1 MKANFYNFLTF
12 LLLVCSCTSQDAKN
26 PCKFTLNGKITGQ
39 DSGIIILSYSP
50 YSSIRINDTALIKN
64 GAFNFQGS
72 IVEPTLAQ
80 IISENET
87 SSADLYLEP
96 GVMTINLTKNRFR
109 DLKMTGSKT
118 QDELIQLNLML
129 SPINKNLSVLNKKRK
144 LITDSILNSQNSNK
158 IIELQKESKELENQY
173 SRLRKELNTAYLKF
187 VVGNPDS
194 YVTPYY
200 LDVLKINGI
209 IPYDS
214 LKLIFYGLHQ
224 NIQNSIIGKKIQEEI
239 RKKDNIQKGAT
250 VPDFKAIDLNNN
262 TITLSQFKNNNVVIV
277 DFWASWCEGCRAA
290 FPHLKDLYK
299 KYNPQG
305 LEIVAFEYRD
315 VNKETWL
322 SAINHDSI
330 NMWHNIATIFQ
341 NGDTVNKGIIDNFP
355 LPGIPLTILIGKDG
369 KVIGSWMGYSEQYV
383 DSLDKKLSETF
394 KY

>member
-50 YSSIRINDTALIKN
+50 SSSIRINDTALIKN

-96 GVMTINLTKNRFR
+96 GIMTVNLTKNRFR

-129 SPINKNLSVLNKKRK
+129 NPINKNLSVLNKKRK

>member
-383 DSLDKKLSETF
+383 DSLDKKLSDTF

>member
-1 MKANFYNFLTF
+1 MKANFYNFLIF

-26 PCKFTLNGKITGQ
+26 PGKFTLNGKITGQ

-50 YSSIRINDTALIKN
+50 SSSIRINDTALIKN

-96 GVMTINLTKNRFR
+96 GVMTVNLTKNRFR

-173 SRLRKELNTAYLKF
+173 FRLRKELNTAYLKF

-214 LKLIFYGLHQ
+214 LKLIFFGLHQ
-224 NIQNSIIGKKIQEEI
+224 NIQNSIIGKKIKEEI
-239 RKKDNIQKGAT
+239 RKKDNIQKDAT

>member
-262 TITLSQFKNNNVVIV
+262 TITLTQFKNNNVVIV

>member
-1 MKANFYNFLTF
+1 MKANFYNFLIF

-26 PCKFTLNGKITGQ
+26 PGKFTLNGKITGQ

-50 YSSIRINDTALIKN
+50 SSSIRINDTALIKN

-96 GVMTINLTKNRFR
+96 GVMTVNLTKNRFR

-173 SRLRKELNTAYLKF
+173 FRLRKELNTAYLKF

-214 LKLIFYGLHQ
+214 LKLIFFGLHQ
-224 NIQNSIIGKKIQEEI
+224 NIQNSIIGKKIKEEI
-239 RKKDNIQKGAT
+239 RKKDNIRKGAT

-290 FPHLKDLYK
+290 FPHLKGLYK

>member
-1 MKANFYNFLTF
+1 
-12 LLLVCSCTSQDAKN
+12 
-26 PCKFTLNGKITGQ
+26 
-39 DSGIIILSYSP
+39 
-50 YSSIRINDTALIKN
+50 
-64 GAFNFQGS
+64 
-72 IVEPTLAQ
+72 
-80 IISENET
+80 
-87 SSADLYLEP
+87 
-96 GVMTINLTKNRFR
+96 
-109 DLKMTGSKT
+109 MTGSKT

-158 IIELQKESKELENQY
+158 IIELQKESRELENQY
-173 SRLRKELNTAYLKF
+173 FRLRKELNTAYLKF

-214 LKLIFYGLHQ
+214 LKLIFFGLHQ
-224 NIQNSIIGKKIQEEI
+224 NIQNSIIGKKIKEEI

-330 NMWHNIATIFQ
+330 NMWYNIATIFQ

>member
-26 PCKFTLNGKITGQ
+26 PGKFTLNGKITGQ

-50 YSSIRINDTALIKN
+50 SSSIRINDTALIKN

-80 IISENET
+80 IMSENET

-96 GVMTINLTKNRFR
+96 GVMTVNLTKNRFR

-158 IIELQKESKELENQY
+158 IIELQKESRELENQY
-173 SRLRKELNTAYLKF
+173 FRLRKELNTAYLKF

-214 LKLIFYGLHQ
+214 LKLIFFGLHQ
-224 NIQNSIIGKKIQEEI
+224 NIQNSIIGKKIKEEI

-322 SAINHDSI
+322 STINHDSI
-330 NMWHNIATIFQ
+330 NIWHNIATIFQ

>member
-26 PCKFTLNGKITGQ
+26 PSKFTLNGKITGQ

-330 NMWHNIATIFQ
+330 NMWYNIATIFQ

>member
-12 LLLVCSCTSQDAKN
+12 VLLVCSCTSQDAKN

-383 DSLDKKLSETF
+383 DSLDKKLSDTF

>member
-87 SSADLYLEP
+87 STADLYLEP

>member
-262 TITLSQFKNNNVVIV
+262 TITLTQFKNNNVVIV

-383 DSLDKKLSETF
+383 DSLDKKLSDTF

>member
-26 PCKFTLNGKITGQ
+26 PGKFTLNGKITGQ

-50 YSSIRINDTALIKN
+50 SSSIRINDTALIKN

-96 GVMTINLTKNRFR
+96 GVMTVNLTKNRFR

-173 SRLRKELNTAYLKF
+173 FRLRKELNNAYLKF

-214 LKLIFYGLHQ
+214 LKLIFFGLHQ
-224 NIQNSIIGKKIQEEI
+224 NIQNSIIGKKIKEEI

>member
-26 PCKFTLNGKITGQ
+26 PGKFTLNGKITGQ

-50 YSSIRINDTALIKN
+50 SSSIRINDTALIKN

-80 IISENET
+80 IMSENET

-96 GVMTINLTKNRFR
+96 GVMTVNLTKNRFR

-158 IIELQKESKELENQY
+158 IIELQKESRELENQY
-173 SRLRKELNTAYLKF
+173 FRLRKELNTAYLKF

-214 LKLIFYGLHQ
+214 LKLIFFGLHQ
-224 NIQNSIIGKKIQEEI
+224 NIQNSIIGKKIKEEI

>member
-26 PCKFTLNGKITGQ
+26 PGKFTLNGKITGQ

-50 YSSIRINDTALIKN
+50 SSSIRINDTALIKN

-80 IISENET
+80 IMSENET

-96 GVMTINLTKNRFR
+96 GVMTVNLTKNRFR

-158 IIELQKESKELENQY
+158 IIELQKESRELENQY
-173 SRLRKELNTAYLKF
+173 FRLRKELNTAYLKF

-214 LKLIFYGLHQ
+214 LKLIFFGLHQ
-224 NIQNSIIGKKIQEEI
+224 NIQNSIIGKKIKEEI

-262 TITLSQFKNNNVVIV
+262 TITLSQFKNNNIVIV

-322 SAINHDSI
+322 STINLDSI
-330 NMWHNIATIFQ
+330 NIWHNIATIFQ

>member
-26 PCKFTLNGKITGQ
+26 PGKFTLNGKITGQ

-50 YSSIRINDTALIKN
+50 SSSIRINDTALIKN

-80 IISENET
+80 IMSENET

-96 GVMTINLTKNRFR
+96 GVMTVNLTKNRFR

-158 IIELQKESKELENQY
+158 IIELQKESRELENQY
-173 SRLRKELNTAYLKF
+173 FRLRKELNTAYLKF

-214 LKLIFYGLHQ
+214 LKLIFFGLHQ
-224 NIQNSIIGKKIQEEI
+224 NIQNSIIGKKIKEEI

-262 TITLSQFKNNNVVIV
+262 TITLSQFKNNNIVIV